1 MNKYRDPI
9 VISDRELK
17 LFNSIRLAMVAVSIN
32 VTGHIYATYKKSD
45 FCFNI
50 KRNSKL
56 QVELLFSLTSH

>member
-1 MNKYRDPI
+1 MNKYRDPK
-9 VISDRELK
+9 VISGGEFFFLK
-17 LFNSIRLAMVAVSIN
+17 LSNGIRLAMVAVSTN

-56 QVELLFSLTSH
+56 

>member
-17 LFNSIRLAMVAVSIN
+17 LFNGIRLAMVAVSIN
-32 VTGHIYATYKKSD
+32 VTGHIYATCKKSD

-56 QVELLFSLTSH
+56 